1 MRQVP
6 VVPFLAIATLG
17 GLLLGCPPSGST
29 AFSPKCPEHLQN
41 WMAADSAD
49 GTAYIKTIN
58 AIPASGSLADLP
70 EVHDCQRLI
79 ETGEAGGRAYGPL
92 GVLFASRALDS
103 LFLNARGE
111 ESRRPDRAAATI
123 NSWPEGY
130 GPLWIP
136 AGWSCLYIVRGP
148 QFLEAR
154 KSILGARGDS
164 AAANRIVAQQLL
176 VGARDAVDSAL
187 IRSALLSAWA
197 GAPGTPP
204 GTPAGYAYV
213 AYVVPAD
220 ATGDAVTKC
229 DGPPPS
235 DLGEYPALS
244 VVATPVA
251 DLLAAA
257 GPTTDPNL
265 SAARWDADF
274 GNGGRSQH
282 ISIRCGDAW
291 CDVMPVDADGP
302 VPNLVP
308 DELPEEAFTALKGAY
323 DQQYLAVPGPSSSPG
338 TLVPGNVLATYAPL
352 KGLER
357 LGGGNF
363 ADWQAVGFIHLAG
376 GSAVYKDKLNLSE
389 GLNTVYLR
397 KGPRKSGEDFPDKC
411 ETADEAKH
419 NANPWW
425 VRIEGPDGNSS
436 FFCGYKH
443 QHPGPDAVGLP
454 GIVRWRWLDQ
464 DETTWQRCE
473 AGCCP
478 IS

>member
-1 MRQVP
+1 MRHVP

-17 GLLLGCPPSGST
+17 GLLVGCAPREPA
-29 AFSPKCPEHLQN
+29 AFSPKCPEHLEN

-49 GTAYIKTIN
+49 GKVYITTIN
-58 AIPASGSLADLP
+58 AIPASGHLADMP

-79 ETGEAGGRAYGPL
+79 EAKEAGGRAYGPL
-92 GVLFASRALDS
+92 GVLFAGRALDS
-103 LFLNARGE
+103 LFLNDHGQ
-111 ESRRPDRAAATI
+111 ESRRPVRAAATI

-148 QFLEAR
+148 QYLEAR
-154 KSILGARGDS
+154 KAILQVRGDS
-164 AAANRIVAQQLL
+164 VAANRIVAQQLL
-176 VGARDAVDSAL
+176 VGAHDAVDSAL
-187 IRSALLSAWA
+187 IRSALLSTWA
-197 GAPGTPP
+197 GAPGTPA
-204 GTPAGYAYV
+204 GTPAEYAYV

-220 ATGDAVTKC
+220 AAGNAVPKC
-229 DGPPPS
+229 NAPPPS

-244 VVATPVA
+244 VAATPVA
-251 DLLAAA
+251 DLLAAD
-257 GPTTDPNL
+257 PTADPTL

-291 CDVMPVDADGP
+291 CDVMPIGATGP
-302 VPNLVP
+302 VPSLVP
-308 DELPEEAFTALKGAY
+308 DELPAEAYTALKGAY
-323 DQQYLAVPGPSSSPG
+323 DQQYLAVPSPSSSADG
-338 TLVPGNVLATYAPL
+338 LVPGSVLATYAPL

-357 LGGGNF
+357 LGEENF
-363 ADWQAVGFIHLAG
+363 ADWHVVGFIHLAG
-376 GSAVYKDKLNLSE
+376 GSAVYKDKLNLSD

-397 KGPRKSGEDFPDKC
+397 KGPRKAGEDFPDKC
-411 ETADEAKH
+411 ESADEAKH

-425 VRIEGPDGNSS
+425 VRIEGPDGRPSY
-436 FFCGYKH
+436 FCGYMKKH
-443 QHPGPDAVGLP
+443 PSANVQGLP

-464 DETTWQRCE
+464 DETTWQRC
-473 AGCCP
+473 ATGCCP